1 MRRNYI
7 IRTPKHPFTNKMI
20 VPPKDTIKKDKQNGK
35 YFKSETVQ
43 YGKFWRDK
51 LVYKYRQN

>member
-1 MRRNYI
+1 MMDTMQLNI
-7 IRTPKHPFTNKMI
+7 SL
-20 VPPKDTIKKDKQNGK
+20 PKDTIKKDKQNGK
-35 YFKSETVQ
+35 YFISETVQ

>member
-1 MRRNYI
+1 MEVL
-7 IRTPKHPFTNKMI
+7 MI
-20 VPPKDTIKKDKQNGK
+20 LVASKDTIKKDKQNGK